1 MPELEP
7 PRGRTLCILLKV
19 LNDPR
24 AADTLTLDD
33 WDQLVRLARASRL
46 LASLHYRL
54 TARDLPATVPARPA
68 AHLESEVAIAD
79 HRTQTLRFELHTLSR
94 ALAASDAAPI
104 LLKGAAYVAQ
114 DLALARGR
122 IFADVDLMV
131 PHRQLDAVEEQLIAA
146 GWQTLKL
153 DPYDQHYYRAWAH
166 ELPPMKKPGH
176 VLELDLHHTILPVTG
191 RLKPNAAA
199 LFEASV
205 ALPGTSFRVLSPADQ
220 VLHAAAHL
228 FQDSDCSDRLRD
240 LVDLDSLLRH
250 FGDLP
255 GFWNTLESRTALHG
269 FGRPLWYAL
278 HYCSQILDSPIPEHA
293 WIWARRAA
301 PGHVTRHLMDW
312 LIERALPPVEPDELP
327 TRQVSLA
334 RRLLL
339 IRSFWLRM
347 PPWLLVSHLTVKW
360 LKRRRA
366 PRDQDGMP

>member
-7 PRGRTLCILLKV
+7 RRGRALCILLKV

-24 AADTLTLDD
+24 AADTLNLDD
-33 WDQLVRLARASRL
+33 WDQLVRVARAARL

-54 TARDLPATVPARPA
+54 AAQDRPITVPALAA
-68 AHLESEVAIAD
+68 AHLVSEVAIAD
-79 HRTQTLRFELHTLSR
+79 HRTQTLRFELHALSR
-94 ALAASDAAPI
+94 ALAASDAVLV

-114 DLALARGR
+114 DLSLARGR

-131 PHRQLDAVEEQLIAA
+131 PHRQLHAVEERLITA
-146 GWQTLKL
+146 GWQTLKI

-176 VLELDLHHTILPVTG
+176 VLELDLHHTILPLTG
-191 RLKPNAAA
+191 RLRPKAPA
-199 LFEASV
+199 LFEASTP
-205 ALPGTSFRVLSPADQ
+205 LPGTAFRVLSSADQ

-240 LVDLDSLLRH
+240 LVDIDNLLRH
-250 FGDLP
+250 FGSGSD
-255 GFWNTLESRTALHG
+255 FWNALESRTVLHG

-278 HYCSQILDSPIPEHA
+278 RYCSQILNAPIPDPV
-293 WIWARRAA
+293 WIWAGKSA
-301 PGHVTRHLMDW
+301 PGQPTQQLMDW
-312 LIERALPPVEPDELP
+312 LIGRALPPVDPDELP
-327 TRQVSLA
+327 SVQVRFA
-334 RRLLL
+334 RWLLL

-347 PPWLLVSHLTVKW
+347 PPWLLVSHLSVKW

-366 PRDQDGMP
+366 PRDENLP